1 VKQYG
6 GTPKRMQFFA
16 DLSVASRH
24 QSSSRADIHQAERE
38 VITAIKFDLCPHSLP
53 AHLLAGVSADIT

>member
-1 VKQYG
+1 
-6 GTPKRMQFFA
+6 
-16 DLSVASRH
+16 VAH
-24 QSSSRADIHQAERE
+24 QSACNFLPIYLLQVATNHRYFLPRADIHQAERE